1 MAAATP
7 GRTGGRVVNDLTSFL
22 LARIAEDEQNW
33 RRLARDDEFR
43 EVVLLGCVIQADR
56 ILAECEAKRRIVKMH
71 TKTDIS
77 WLNAD
82 GKLAGPGED
91 GVVYCELCSFHEQY
105 EGFNDYEEPWPCPTL
120 RLLALPYADH
130 PDFQPEW
137 RV

>member
-1 MAAATP
+1 VAAATP
-7 GRTGGRVVNDLTSFL
+7 DRTGGRVVNDLTSFL

-56 ILAECEAKRRIVKMH
+56 VLAKCEAKRRIVALH
-71 TKTDIS
+71 WDTDPS
-77 WLNAD
+77 CARCANPD
-82 GKLAGPGED
+82 DEMT
-91 GVVYCELCSFHEQY
+91 
-105 EGFNDYEEPWPCPTL
+105 NEPWPCATL

-130 PDFQPEW
+130 SDFQPEW